1 MDSNFHDITIKQLS
15 LFYHFPLN
23 VSFKF
28 KKSVLTFAKIVKII
42 QNQWQL
48 QQLTVSEGWP
58 YMLSAFT
65 TLRYNENQLAKC

>member
-42 QNQWQL
+42 QNQ
-48 QQLTVSEGWP
+48 
-58 YMLSAFT
+58 
-65 TLRYNENQLAKC
+65 